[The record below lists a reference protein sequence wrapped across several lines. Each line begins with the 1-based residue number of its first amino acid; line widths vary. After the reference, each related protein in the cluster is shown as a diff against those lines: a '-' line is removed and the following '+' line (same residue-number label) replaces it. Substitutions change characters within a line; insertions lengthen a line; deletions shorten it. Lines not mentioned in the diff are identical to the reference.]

1 MCLFSLCLS
10 ILCFLSLSLSC
21 YLYTFFCFLCLCL
34 SYSKSFYLSCHY
46 SFLFLWCFP
55 FLLSLSLLC
64 LFPATFMLSFPLFLS
79 FWLLSFYLFP
89 IQSLWICHYSFNLLW
104 FFLSFLS
111 FLLSLSLSLCCPLS
125 AIAADNRKNMTI
137 VFRELRPSEGKHLA
151 TLLIGC
157 RLLILPHCFKREFK
171 RRRIRR
177 RRRSKSFPDADD
189 ASKGSKD
196 RRWLE

>member
-1 MCLFSLCLS
+1 MLPLYFLLLSMFMSFLFKIFLFVLSLFIPFSLVLS
-10 ILCFLSLSLSC
+10 FLTLSLSPLSLSC
-21 YLYTFFCFLCLCL
+21 YLYAIFSSLSFFLAPVFLPL
-34 SYSKSFYLSCHY
+34 SYSISLN
-46 SFLFLWCFP
+46 
-55 FLLSLSLLC
+55 LSL
-64 LFPATFMLSFPLFLS
+64 FV
-79 FWLLSFYLFP
+79 
-89 IQSLWICHYSFNLLW
+89 QSTLV
-104 FFLSFLS
+104 LSFLS
-111 FLLSLSLSLCCPLS
+111 FFLTLSLSLSLSLCCPLS

>member
-1 MCLFSLCLS
+1 MLPLC
-10 ILCFLSLSLSC
+10 
-21 YLYTFFCFLCLCL
+21 Y
-34 SYSKSFYLSCHY
+34 
-46 SFLFLWCFP
+46 
-55 FLLSLSLLC
+55 
-64 LFPATFMLSFPLFLS
+64 LFLS
-79 FWLLSFYLFP
+79 FFLFGSCLFTSFL
-89 IQSLWICHYSFNLLW
+89 FNLFEFVTIRSIYFGSFFP
-104 FFLSFLS
+104 FFLSYS
-111 FLLSLSLSLCCPLS
+111 LSLSLSLCCPLS